1 LAVVGGG
8 VLFCFSGPAL
18 LSPRSELDS
27 EGGLVVGLA
36 AEVGSVPVVVA
47 VAALP
52 GERIAAPRS
61 CSCGL

>member
-1 LAVVGGG
+1 LAVAGEE
-8 VLFCFSGPAL
+8 VLSCFSDPAL
-18 LSPRSELDS
+18 LSLRLELDS